1 MTKSFKVVALSEN
14 TNSFGLREAYTAC
27 KNPQFMPEH
36 GATVEVPFILDKD
49 GEITDKVC
57 FSSLGFEIP
66 EKQRTA
72 PPELVDEMFNNLV

>member
-1 MTKSFKVVALSEN
+1 LDF
-14 TNSFGLREAYTAC
+14 NSFGLQQAVLVASDGEAYTAC